1 MNEFRRSTKLLMAVA
16 LCASMV
22 TSMMVLVPHEA
33 GAAPQDGWIQGVVSD
48 GVNPIED
55 AYVIYMMY
63 MTGGGYPL
71 ASDWTDASGV
81 YNFTV
86 PGGFD
91 YMVMAFN
98 GSFFAA
104 NGTTTVLSGEQSDL
118 DLEMV
123 SISPLVTDVTLQG
136 WVKDTDG
143 NPVTVGNVLG
153 YVNDPSN
160 MGQGAPMYG
169 NATTP
174 DIVTGWYSLDI
185 ISGSVGGGA
194 AIFDV
199 PGYPMIDNTTE
210 DPLVSGNTYW
220 FNLTLEMP
228 VSTDDAVIQGNVTDS
243 LGTPLENALVFYES
257 SNSWNHDRG
266 YSNYTWTDSDGN
278 YRMNVTNGTSNV
290 MFSKTGFA
298 VYRLSEMNVDPG
310 DNLWINAT
318 LLTITA
324 TAKGNVTDGDSNP
337 IASAQVFVFD
347 QSRNNMSYAITN
359 ATGGYSLNVFDGEN
373 LSFGAQA
380 EGYGSN
386 WTVVSISP
394 GDSIWHDFV
403 LVPLDAWM
411 SGRITDRLNGT
422 PIEDAGVWIHSAVYD
437 DYKNTDVG
445 GNYNVS
451 LLSGV
456 TYTVDV
462 SASGYRH
469 NTSQISIVPG
479 GNIFNI
485 TLLPD
490 VLPETTRLT
499 GWVNDSSTLLG
510 IYGATVSLGLPPP
523 DYGNRNQTRTDAT
536 GYFEIWIPPV
546 EMLYVV
552 NASNYAHSDG
562 PLDATGQTD
571 MKLMILMDP
580 DNWDPNVTFSQSP
593 ARNISWTNVS
603 TVHVVI
609 QEQDPEVFSLL
620 NAMYDQTTGT
630 QAYYHIIEMPS
641 DSFNPLSYPS
651 DGLPYSQVGDVYTVD
666 YQWSG
671 TATGGWLTNTTDQAY
686 YGSYEMSM
694 GPTTYDALRGYY
706 SNSSMP
712 GTWMAGTAWFVRSTG
727 DFLWFQYDSGD
738 PWAQAS
744 DATGLFD
751 AQVSMIVVN
760 VNTGGWSWEGGSLGI
775 SSVVGLT
782 FTYDEL
788 LPSGAYLSLFRVRDY
803 AGHEWWTQYVTNLTV
818 DNDIP
823 VASAGTDQVVAGGQE
838 VFFDGSLSSDSS
850 GIANWTW
857 SFTYGGTYYELWG
870 EYTAFTFS
878 SGDEVV
884 TVTLTVTDGA
894 GHTSTDT
901 MQVTVAGMIPEFP
914 TMLLPVIGI
923 MALFALVSVRRRFEE
938 G

>member
-1 MNEFRRSTKLLMAVA
+1 MNEFRRGTKLLLAVA
-16 LCASMV
+16 LCVSMV
-22 TSMMVLVPHEA
+22 TSMLVLVPHKA
-33 GAAPQDGWIQGVVSD
+33 GAAPPAGWIQGIVTD
-48 GVNPIED
+48 GVNPIEN

-63 MTGGGYPL
+63 MMGGGSPL
-71 ASDWTDASGV
+71 DSDWTDASGV

-98 GSFFAA
+98 GSYFAA
-104 NGTTTVLSGEQSDL
+104 NGTTTVQPGEQSNL
-118 DLEMV
+118 DLTMV
-123 SISPLVTDVTLQG
+123 PIAPLVTDVTLQG
-136 WVKDTDG
+136 WVKDADG
-143 NPVTVGNVLG
+143 NPVTLGNIVGI
-153 YVNDPSN
+153 VNDPSN

-169 NATTP
+169 NLTTANA
-174 DIVTGWYSLDI
+174 TGWYTLKVI
-185 ISGSVGGGA
+185 AGSVGGGA
-194 AIFDV
+194 AILDV
-199 PGYPMIDNTTE
+199 PGFPINENTTS

-220 FNLTLEMP
+220 FNLTVELP
-228 VSTDDAVIQGNVTDS
+228 ASTDDATVQGNVTDS
-243 LGTPLENALVFYES
+243 SGTPLENVLVTFES
-257 SNSWNHDRG
+257 SNDPNRDRG
-266 YSNYTWTDSDGN
+266 YSNYTWTDAAGK
-278 YRMNVTNGTSNV
+278 YMMNVTNGTSNM
-290 MFSKTGFA
+290 MFSRNGFA
-298 VYRLSEMNVDPG
+298 TFRLSEMSVNAG
-310 DNLWINAT
+310 DNLWIDAELFT
-318 LLTITA
+318 VTA
-324 TAKGNVTDGDSNP
+324 TVRGNVTDASFAP
-337 IASAQVFVFD
+337 IANARVFLFD
-347 QSRNNMSYAITN
+347 QTMNNLSLATTN
-359 ATGGYSLNVFDGEN
+359 VSGQYTLNAFDGAD
-373 LSFGAQA
+373 LTLMAQA
-380 EGYGSN
+380 DGHGSN
-386 WTVVSISP
+386 RTVITILP
-394 GDSIWHDFV
+394 GDLIWHDFV

-411 SGRITDRLNGT
+411 HGKVTDRLNGN
-422 PIEDAGVWIHSAVYD
+422 PIPNAGVWIHSAVYE
-437 DYKNTDVG
+437 DYKPTSATGD
-445 GNYNVS
+445 YNAS

-479 GNIFNI
+479 GNTFDI

-523 DYGNRNQTRTDAT
+523 DYGTRNQTRTDAT

-546 EMLYVV
+546 EMLYVA
-552 NASNYAHSDG
+552 NASNYAHSEG
-562 PLDATGQTD
+562 LLDATGQTD

-580 DNWDPNVTFSQSP
+580 DNWNPNVTFSQSP

-603 TVHVVI
+603 TVHAVI
-609 QEQDPEVFSLL
+609 QEQDPEAFSLL

-641 DSFNPLSYPS
+641 DNFDPLSYPS

-686 YGSYEMSM
+686 YGSYEISM

-712 GTWMAGTAWFVRSTG
+712 GTWMAGTAWFERPTG

-751 AQVSMIVVN
+751 SQVSMIVVN
-760 VNTGGWSWEGGSLGI
+760 VNTGGWSWQGGSLGI

-788 LPSGAYLSLFRVRDY
+788 LPSGAYLSLFRVRDF

-823 VASAGTDQVVAGGQE
+823 VASAGPDQLVSGGQE

-857 SFTYGGTYYELWG
+857 SFTSGGTYYEVWG
-870 EYTAFTFS
+870 EHASFTFS

-884 TVTLTVTDGA
+884 IVTLTVTDGA

-901 MQVTVAGMIPEFP
+901 MQVTVAGVIPDFP
-914 TMLLPVIGI
+914 TVLLPVMGI
-923 MALFALVSVRRRFEE
+923 LALFALVSVRRRFEE